1 MALSST
7 LDIWKKS
14 LISLSDETF
23 LDLATNF
30 IGKVETPFHKP
41 QLIGKLTTLFNSK
54 EFLMRVEGS
63 LSDLDK
69 EILTT
74 VAFLNE
80 CSNESIF
87 TIFKN
92 RYNYSTIQQ
101 KILNLEERL
110 LLIPS
115 LKKKYLII
123 NPLIE
128 SLLIEK
134 HLSLSYLIEK
144 GTPSDKKFNLNI
156 IKALFNLHFHQNI
169 GDLDKSN
176 RYLKSKGDTI
186 FAFDSQTLIY
196 YNTLLFDQEIV
207 VKSGRKVS
215 TSITK
220 MEQLLSHSLDQL
232 KYLTFKANTP
242 KIEEHKSLLFYNLID
257 YIIKEYGVEKEDLS
271 FLTKLA
277 LAKAELAKE
286 DLEHYSLLIE
296 SLFIEQNNNNNQG
309 LTKPTIDTDL
319 NIYFSKETEK
329 VGEVDLLH
337 YIAEVVKVDNV
348 INYEITKK
356 ALMKAFDA
364 NLKVEQ
370 IKTYLENLFKP
381 LPQTLTSLLDQWY
394 DQFNSITIY
403 DGIVI
408 KVNERYERVFKALPA
423 LQEHLIE
430 QISPSLFLFNRETEN
445 VWRTIIA
452 STGFDYLPASIPKE
466 SIEVLPKNEVV
477 IKSEI
482 ESQIPLLLKDKEL
495 YEEQSE
501 VIKEELRKKVLK
513 RSFSKNLEEEM
524 LARVE
529 HSLILIPEQIVET
542 NKRGEI
548 SEAGGFDFQGKLNL
562 CRSSVNKENTI
573 LELSLLGD
581 DELDVVLVSVK
592 EFIKDGSDYYIR
604 ALFIADEVEKVIPV
618 SKIFKI
624 RKLRRSIFL

>member
-1 MALSST
+1 
-7 LDIWKKS
+7 
-14 LISLSDETF
+14 
-23 LDLATNF
+23 
-30 IGKVETPFHKP
+30 
-41 QLIGKLTTLFNSK
+41 
-54 EFLMRVEGS
+54 MR
-63 LSDLDK
+63 
-69 EILTT
+69 
-74 VAFLNE
+74 
-80 CSNESIF
+80 
-87 TIFKN
+87 
-92 RYNYSTIQQ
+92 
-101 KILNLEERL
+101 
-110 LLIPS
+110 
-115 LKKKYLII
+115 
-123 NPLIE
+123 
-128 SLLIEK
+128 
-134 HLSLSYLIEK
+134 
-144 GTPSDKKFNLNI
+144 
-156 IKALFNLHFHQNI
+156 
-169 GDLDKSN
+169 
-176 RYLKSKGDTI
+176 
-186 FAFDSQTLIY
+186 AFD
-196 YNTLLFDQEIV
+196 D
-207 VKSGRKVS
+207 
-215 TSITK
+215 
-220 MEQLLSHSLDQL
+220 
-232 KYLTFKANTP
+232 
-242 KIEEHKSLLFYNLID
+242 
-257 YIIKEYGVEKEDLS
+257 
-271 FLTKLA
+271 
-277 LAKAELAKE
+277 
-286 DLEHYSLLIE
+286 
-296 SLFIEQNNNNNQG
+296 
-309 LTKPTIDTDL
+309 
-319 NIYFSKETEK
+319 
-329 VGEVDLLH
+329 
-337 YIAEVVKVDNV
+337 
-348 INYEITKK
+348 
-356 ALMKAFDA
+356 

-430 QISPSLFLFNRETEN
+430 QINPSLFLFNRETEN

-501 VIKEELRKKVLK
+501 VIKEELRTKVLK

-529 HSLILIPEQIVET
+529 HSLILIPEQIAET